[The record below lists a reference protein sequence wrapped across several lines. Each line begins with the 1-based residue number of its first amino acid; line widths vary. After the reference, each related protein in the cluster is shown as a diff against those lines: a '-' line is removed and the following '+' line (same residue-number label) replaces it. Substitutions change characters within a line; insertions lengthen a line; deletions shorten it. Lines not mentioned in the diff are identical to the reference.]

1 MFAFMCGCT
10 SAVLTEI
17 YSQLYR
23 IFPNIFNQFFI
34 FFLLLLP
41 NAMPIS
47 FNFPSFNTDNS
58 NLILQGDAYT
68 NPDGLQLTK
77 DTLGSSIG
85 GSVGRALYHEQVHLW
100 DKLQTSPRTSP
111 LSLKLLISLLL
122 MGLLS
127 SSHHLIL
134 RSLKIQQAGF
144 LDCLV
149 MKPLSTALKI
159 KLLPLSLTPSK
170 TGGTQVLLMSE
181 SISIP
186 LSQT

>member
-1 MFAFMCGCT
+1 MALSNMPFFL
-10 SAVLTEI
+10 VQPPQKL
-17 YSQLYR
+17 QFL
-23 IFPNIFNQFFI
+23 FNQLFI

-41 NAMPIS
+41 SAMSIS

-68 NPDGLQLTK
+68 NPDGPSQRILLAAPSAEVLVVPYIMNEFTFGIIAQGSLT
-77 DTLGSSIG
+77 
-85 GSVGRALYHEQVHLW
+85 
-100 DKLQTSPRTSP
+100 LQTSPRTSP
-111 LSLKLLISLLL
+111 LSLKLSISLLL

-134 RSLKIQQAGF
+134 RFLTIQQAGI

-159 KLLPLSLTPSK
+159 KLLPLSLTLSK
-170 TGGTQVLLMSE
+170 TGGIQVLLMWE